1 MSHLLAMGVEI
12 SRRRRR
18 RLRPRSH
25 VVVVEMCMKMA
36 GDDEPNPNFFD
47 LSFLGEM
54 FRGSWDDL
62 SDALD
67 AAKKEGKEFEEG
79 WISLF
84 LRLYGLTFP
93 GMAFH
98 SPRDYLN
105 AARLSK
111 VALKDD
117 ADLL

>member
-1 MSHLLAMGVEI
+1 M
-12 SRRRRR
+12 
-18 RLRPRSH
+18 
-25 VVVVEMCMKMA
+25 VVVEMCMKMA